1 MSFTFSHF
9 SPPFQWR
16 GVSKLWGADLS
27 ARLYHNSLPWSEW
40 FLLQPLFHLSAEAL
54 MSKVRFGV
62 LWGYRHI
69 FLSYATGSCLLFI
82 SSQRPDWVMSA
93 DFQMG
98 LCNTS
103 WDDINNWVSQAI
115 RNPASTVIFTAIFT
129 ALHHVQGVQASL
141 GYSAEKSSHWA
152 GSAVSGQEEMRRE
165 KQDFKV
171 K

>member
-1 MSFTFSHF
+1 
-9 SPPFQWR
+9 
-16 GVSKLWGADLS
+16 
-27 ARLYHNSLPWSEW
+27 
-40 FLLQPLFHLSAEAL
+40 

-69 FLSYATGSCLLFI
+69 ILSYATGSCLLFI

-129 ALHHVQGVQASL
+129 ALHHVQGEQASL

-152 GSAVSGQEEMRRE
+152 GSALFRVLQCYGALKAEQWGCPESLRCPGVSSDGHSGSRVFILYTPHTVPPSNLAALRL
-165 KQDFKV
+165 KSPYI
-171 K
+171 